1 LSARSPAA
9 ASRPM
14 GRSRSSPG
22 CRGEPGRWDGR
33 FAPSPRREPQ
43 RCRGSV
49 LSAPEVA
56 WPAIFEP
63 GKRVCS
69 ALRVSPQKAGS
80 WTWRASGWDET
91 DDVPLRVGPAVARGS
106 RPSEQ
111 HKISRVQAVI
121 CATHRSKTR
130 LDGAGEAIE
139 VRVQKEMPL
148 QLALPQ
154 GLEGHDIE
162 LLLMEKG
169 IALERNV
176 PADEHAKARED
187 RSLFLL

>member
-1 LSARSPAA
+1 
-9 ASRPM
+9 
-14 GRSRSSPG
+14 
-22 CRGEPGRWDGR
+22 
-33 FAPSPRREPQ
+33 
-43 RCRGSV
+43 
-49 LSAPEVA
+49 
-56 WPAIFEP
+56 
-63 GKRVCS
+63 
-69 ALRVSPQKAGS
+69 
-80 WTWRASGWDET
+80 
-91 DDVPLRVGPAVARGS
+91 
-106 RPSEQ
+106 
-111 HKISRVQAVI
+111 VI